1 MHCHVTG
8 GRQTDL
14 GGKVKHHCGVWSFG
28 IHDVHVP
35 VMIGQSIDN
44 RVHGWTFF
52 HYIYPRLIG
61 SGGPR
66 RIRRKQV
73 NRRVN
78 ERAIDE
84 SW

>member
-28 IHDVHVP
+28 IHDVHVS

-44 RVHGWTFF
+44 RSSRLDFLSLHLSTFDWF
-52 HYIYPRLIG
+52 WRPETH
-61 SGGPR
+61 
-66 RIRRKQV
+66 
-73 NRRVN
+73 
-78 ERAIDE
+78 
-84 SW
+84 